1 MNLAFLEPYRGDIR
15 AGLAKALHGDDATR
29 QMLRYHVGLETAKG
43 QPTDTL
49 GKLLRPGLLLFVAEE
64 LGARREV
71 ALPAA
76 IALELIHN
84 FSLIHD
90 DIEDEDTRRRGRA
103 TVWSLIGVA
112 KAINAGDLMIT
123 LALLEGSKASPD
135 VVTCLLDAMR
145 DLVDGQSLDLDF
157 ESRWITPPEYRAM
170 IQLKTG
176 ALFRCAF
183 ELAGIVAD
191 VPSELIKRLASFGEE
206 LGMAFQVRDDLLGV
220 WGDEDQLGRPAG
232 SDLRKRK
239 KAYPL
244 VATHERASDDDR
256 QFVEGA
262 MKSEPVSDSHIEKIL
277 NLMARLGIRSDGEVR
292 MQAHLQEAVKQLPYI
307 PFSEDGL
314 QNLGILFEGLT
325 AFMKAPKSEEARG

>member
-1 MNLAFLEPYRGDIR
+1 MKLTFLEAYRDDIR
-15 AGLAKALHGDDATR
+15 AGLTQALHGDDATR

-43 QPTDTL
+43 SPDDAL

-64 LGARREV
+64 LGANRES

-90 DIEDEDTRRRGRA
+90 DIEDGDTRRRGRA
-103 TVWSLIGVA
+103 TVWSLIGIA
-112 KAINAGDLMIT
+112 KAINAGDLMMT
-123 LALLEGSKASPD
+123 LALLEGAKASPD
-135 VVTCLLDAMR
+135 TITCMLDAIR
-145 DLVDGQSLDLDF
+145 DLVDGQSLDLAF

-170 IQLKTG
+170 IQLKTS

-183 ELAGIVAD
+183 ELAGIVAA
-191 VPSELIKRLASFGEE
+191 VPSDLIKRLASFGEE

-220 WGDEDQLGRPAG
+220 WGNETDLGRPAG

-244 VATHERASDDDR
+244 VATHERASDIDR
-256 QFVEGA
+256 QFLEHV
-262 MKSEPVSDSHIEKIL
+262 MKSEPVSDGDIKKIL
-277 NLMARLGIRSDGEVR
+277 GLMDRLGIRSDGEVR
-292 MQAHLQEAVKQLPYI
+292 MQSHLQEAVKQLPYI

-314 QNLGILFEGLT
+314 QSLTRLFEGLT
-325 AFMKAPKSEEARG
+325 AFMNTHEATDK

>member
-1 MNLAFLEPYRGDIR
+1 MKLAVLQPYRNDIR
-15 AGLAKALHGDDATR
+15 AGLVQALHGDDATR

-43 QPTDTL
+43 ASADAL
-49 GKLLRPGLLLFVAEE
+49 GKLLRPSLVLFVAEE
-64 LGARREV
+64 LGTDRQA

-90 DIEDEDTRRRGRA
+90 DIEDEDVRRRGRA

-123 LALLEGSKASPD
+123 LALLEGVKASPEA
-135 VVTCLLDAMR
+135 VTCLLDAMR

-157 ESRWITPPEYRAM
+157 ESRWVTPPEYRAM

-183 ELAGIVAD
+183 ELAGIVAK

-220 WGDEDQLGRPAG
+220 WGDESDLGRPTG

-244 VATHERASDDDR
+244 VAVHERASDTDR
-256 QFVEGA
+256 QFIERA
-262 MKSEPVSDSHIEKIL
+262 MKSEPVGDGATTKIPVS
-277 NLMARLGIRSDGEVR
+277 MDCLGIRSDGELR

-314 QNLGILFEGLT
+314 QILGSLFEDLT
-325 AFMKAPKSEEARG
+325 AFMKSPENREG

>member
-1 MNLAFLEPYRGDIR
+1 MKIAFLDQYRDSIR
-15 AGLAKALHGDDATR
+15 AGLAQALRGDDATC
-29 QMLRYHVGLETAKG
+29 QMLRYHIGLETAKG
-43 QPTDTL
+43 KPADAL

-64 LGARREV
+64 LGADLES
-71 ALPAA
+71 AMPAA
-76 IALELIHN
+76 IALEMIHN

-90 DIEDEDTRRRGRA
+90 DIEDEDAQRRGRP

-123 LALLEGSKASPD
+123 LALLEGIKTSPD
-135 VVTCLLDAMR
+135 AVRCLLDAVR

-157 ESRWITPPEYRAM
+157 ESRWVTPSEYRAM

-183 ELAGIVAD
+183 ELAGIIAA
-191 VPSELIKRLASFGEE
+191 VPSEMIKRLASFGEE

-220 WGDEDQLGRPAG
+220 WGDEGQLGRPTG

-244 VATHERASDDDR
+244 AAAYERGSDADR
-256 QFVEGA
+256 HFLERA
-262 MKSEPVSDSHIEKIL
+262 MKSEPVADADVEKIL
-277 NLMARLGIRSDGEVR
+277 ALLERLGIRSDGEVR
-292 MQAHLQEAVKQLPYI
+292 MQAHLQEAIKQLPYI

-314 QNLGILFEGLT
+314 QILGELFEELT
-325 AFMKAPKSEEARG
+325 AFMKPTEA

>member
-1 MNLAFLEPYRGDIR
+1 MKLAFLDRYHDAIR
-15 AGLAKALHGDDATR
+15 DSLAHALHGDDATR

-43 QPTDTL
+43 KSVDAL

-64 LGARREV
+64 LGADLES
-71 ALPAA
+71 AMPAA
-76 IALELIHN
+76 IALEMIHN

-90 DIEDEDTRRRGRA
+90 DIEDEDAQRRGRA
-103 TVWSLIGVA
+103 TVWSLIGVP

-123 LALLEGSKASPD
+123 LALLEGIKISPEA
-135 VVTCLLDAMR
+135 VRCLLDAMR

-157 ESRWITPPEYRAM
+157 ESRWVTSSEYRAM

-183 ELAGIVAD
+183 ELAGIIAA
-191 VPSELIKRLASFGEE
+191 VPPEMIKRLASFGEE

-220 WGDEDQLGRPAG
+220 WGDEGQLRRPIG

-244 VATHERASDDDR
+244 TAAYETGSDADRRFLER
-256 QFVEGA
+256 A
-262 MKSEPVSDSHIEKIL
+262 MKSEPVADVDVEKIL
-277 NLMARLGIRSDGEVR
+277 ALLDRLGIRSDGEVR
-292 MQAHLQEAVKQLPYI
+292 MQAYLQEAIKQLPYI

-314 QNLGILFEGLT
+314 QILGELFEELT
-325 AFMKAPKSEEARG
+325 AFMKPTEA

>member
-1 MNLAFLEPYRGDIR
+1 MKLAFLEAYRDDLR
-15 AGLAKALHGDDATR
+15 VGLAQALHGDDATR

-43 QPTDTL
+43 TPADAL

-76 IALELIHN
+76 IALELVHN

-90 DIEDEDTRRRGRA
+90 DIEDGDVRRRGQA
-103 TVWSLIGVA
+103 TIWSLIGVA
-112 KAINAGDLMIT
+112 KAINAGDLMIA
-123 LALLEGSKASPD
+123 LALLEGAKASPEA
-135 VVTCLLDAMR
+135 VTCILDAMR

-157 ESRWITPPEYRAM
+157 ESRWVTPPEYRAM
-170 IQLKTG
+170 TQLKTG

-183 ELAGIVAD
+183 ELAGIVAR

-206 LGMAFQVRDDLLGV
+206 LGIAFQVRDDLLGV
-220 WGDEDQLGRPAG
+220 WGDESDLGRPAG

-244 VATHERASDDDR
+244 VTTHERASDIDR
-256 QFVEGA
+256 QFIEQA
-262 MKSEPVSDSHIEKIL
+262 MKSEPVSDGDIKKIL
-277 NLMARLGIRSDGEVR
+277 GLMDRLGIRSDGEVR

-314 QNLGILFEGLT
+314 QNLGSLFAGLT
-325 AFMKAPKSEEARG
+325 AFIRPTKSGEA

>member
-1 MNLAFLEPYRGDIR
+1 MNLTFLESYRDDIR
-15 AGLAKALHGDDATR
+15 AGLARVLHGDDAIR

-43 QPTDTL
+43 ASASNL
-49 GKLLRPGLLLFVAEE
+49 GKLLRPSLVLFVAEE
-64 LGARREV
+64 LGAEREE

-76 IALELIHN
+76 IALELLHN

-90 DIEDEDTRRRGRA
+90 DIEDEDVQRRGRA

-123 LALLEGSKASPD
+123 LALLEGVKASPQA
-135 VVTCLLDAMR
+135 VVCLLDAMR

-157 ESRWITPPEYRAM
+157 ESRWVTPPEYRAM

-183 ELAGIVAD
+183 ELAGIVAN
-191 VPSELIKRLASFGEE
+191 VPAELIKRLASFGED

-220 WGDEDQLGRPAG
+220 WGTEGDLGRKSG

-244 VATHERASDDDR
+244 VAAHERASDTDR
-256 QFVEGA
+256 AFVEKA
-262 MKSEPVSDSHIEKIL
+262 MKSEPVSDGDIKKIL
-277 NLMARLGIRSDGEVR
+277 ALMDRLGIRSEGEVR
-292 MQAHLQEAVKQLPYI
+292 MQSHLQEAVKQLPYI

-314 QNLGILFEGLT
+314 QVLGSLFEGLT
-325 AFMKAPKSEEARG
+325 AFMKSPESRGD

>member
-1 MNLAFLEPYRGDIR
+1 MKLAFLESYRADIR
-15 AGLAKALHGDDATR
+15 DALAQALLGDDATR
-29 QMLRYHVGLETAKG
+29 QMLRYHVGLETATG
-43 QPTDTL
+43 APADAI

-64 LGARREV
+64 LGASREA

-90 DIEDEDTRRRGRA
+90 DIEDGDKQRRGRA

-112 KAINAGDLMIT
+112 KAINAGDLMVT
-123 LALLEGSKASPD
+123 LAMLEGTKASPEA
-135 VVTCLLDAMR
+135 VTCLLDAMR

-157 ESRWITPPEYRAM
+157 ESRWVTPPEYRAM

-176 ALFRCAF
+176 ALLRCSF
-183 ELAGIVAD
+183 ELAGIVAS

-220 WGDEDQLGRPAG
+220 WGDESDLGRPAG

-244 VATHERASDDDR
+244 VATHERASDIDR
-256 QFVEGA
+256 QFLEHV
-262 MKSEPVSDSHIEKIL
+262 MRSEPVSDSDIEKIL
-277 NLMARLGIRSDGEVR
+277 GLMDRLGIRSDGEVR
-292 MQAHLQEAVKQLPYI
+292 MQTHLQEAVKQLPYI
-307 PFSEDGL
+307 PFSEEGL
-314 QNLGILFEGLT
+314 ESLGSLFEDLIP
-325 AFMKAPKSEEARG
+325 FMKSSDAARE

>member
-1 MNLAFLEPYRGDIR
+1 MNLAFLEPYRNDIR
-15 AGLAKALHGDDATR
+15 AGLAQALHGDDATR

-43 QPTDTL
+43 KPADNL
-49 GKLLRPGLLLFVAEE
+49 GKLLRPSIVLFVAEE
-64 LGARREV
+64 LGTEREV

-90 DIEDEDTRRRGRA
+90 DIEDEDMQRRGRA
-103 TVWSLIGVA
+103 TVWSLIGIA

-123 LALLEGSKASPD
+123 LALLEGVKASPQAA
-135 VVTCLLDAMR
+135 TCLLDAMR

-157 ESRWITPPEYRAM
+157 ESRWVTPPEYRAM

-183 ELAGIVAD
+183 ELAGIVAK

-220 WGDEDQLGRPAG
+220 WGDESDLGRPSG

-244 VATHERASDDDR
+244 VAAHERASDTDR
-256 QFVEGA
+256 SFIEHA
-262 MKSEPVSDSHIEKIL
+262 MKSEPVSDSDIKKIL
-277 NLMARLGIRSDGEVR
+277 DMMDRLGIRSDGEIR
-292 MQAHLQEAVKQLPYI
+292 MQSHLQEAVKQLPYI

-314 QNLGILFEGLT
+314 QTLGTLFEGLT
-325 AFMKAPKSEEARG
+325 AFMKSSEAGGV

>member
-1 MNLAFLEPYRGDIR
+1 MNLTFFESYRDDIR
-15 AGLAKALHGDDATR
+15 SGLVRALHGDDAIR

-43 QPTDTL
+43 ASADNL
-49 GKLLRPGLLLFVAEE
+49 GKLLRPSLVLFVAEE
-64 LGARREV
+64 LGAERAA

-76 IALELIHN
+76 IGLELIHN

-90 DIEDEDTRRRGRA
+90 DIEDEDIQRRGRA

-123 LALLEGSKASPD
+123 LALLEGVKASPQA
-135 VVTCLLDAMR
+135 VVCLLDAMR

-157 ESRWITPPEYRAM
+157 ESRWVTPPEYRAM

-183 ELAGIVAD
+183 ELAGIIAE
-191 VPSELIKRLASFGEE
+191 VPAELIKRLASFGED

-220 WGDEDQLGRPAG
+220 WGTEGDLGRQSG

-244 VATHERASDDDR
+244 VAARERASDTDR
-256 QFVEGA
+256 AFVEKA
-262 MKSEPVSDSHIEKIL
+262 MKSEPVSDGDIKKIL
-277 NLMARLGIRSDGEVR
+277 ALMNRLGIRSEGEVR
-292 MQAHLQEAVKQLPYI
+292 MQSHLKEAVKQLPYI

-314 QNLGILFEGLT
+314 QILGSLFEGLT
-325 AFMKAPKSEEARG
+325 AFMKSPEARGV